1 MLRILLLICV
11 FGILPDVFNNDD
23 EDITTTPLDY
33 RFFGTEETRMEYLI
47 TGTTPRIS
55 FRDFAHQKSL
65 QRALEEARRRKGKY
79 DATEETLLQS
89 VLLCCILCY
98 CKNKRKPNAQPPVN
112 QKPQIPQDRKD
123 QYRPGQYRGMSPRP
137 AAVAI
142 ELLAQ
147 VRHIIEEQEQVD
159 EELGEQDA
167 QGNDAP
173 LPGAAAVPQADG
185 PPAHNLRSGALR
197 NAPLPGP
204 AAVHQARARTPPGD
218 GAAPP
223 GPAAVPQARAGRP
236 QVRAQPPAAQPQRR
250 RSERLAAAARRMN
263 DAVQVDIDDDL
274 L

>member
-23 EDITTTPLDY
+23 EEMTTTPLDY

-55 FRDFAHQKSL
+55 FRDFSHQKSL

-79 DATEETLLQS
+79 DATEETLLQKIWHS
-89 VLLCCILCY
+89 TSLKCAAVGVTTGAVFVLLCCILCY
-98 CKNKRKPNAQPPVN
+98 CKNKRKSNAQPAVN
-112 QKPQIPQDRKD
+112 QKPQVPQDRKD
-123 QYRPGQYRGMSPRP
+123 QYRPGVYRGMSQRP
-137 AAVAI
+137 ATVAI

-173 LPGAAAVPQADG
+173 LPGAAAVPHADG
-185 PPAHNLRSGALR
+185 PPAHNLRSGAPR
-197 NAPLPGP
+197 NDAPL
-204 AAVHQARARTPPGD
+204 
-218 GAAPP
+218 P

-250 RSERLAAAARRMN
+250 RSERLAARNMN
-263 DAVQVDIDDDL
+263 DAVQVDINDDFM
-274 L
+274 